1 MKYLLSFKVFENK
14 SPLLDLSKNIDND
27 LINKIES
34 LLPSGNILEISCG
47 NGSDSIDLN
56 KKGYNVIST
65 DYNKEYVDFVSQY
78 IKCIQHD
85 TKNKFPFN
93 DNQFDLVFSRL
104 GLHYFTPEELVGIF
118 DDISRITKKY
128 LVYSV
133 KLVNDIQTGKVIIN
147 KETWE
152 KLTSDKFEIISS
164 EVKSGILYGNQS
176 EWLEITAVKKI

>member
-1 MKYLLSFKVFENK
+1 MRYLLPFKIFEN
-14 SPLLDLSKNIDND
+14 SILLNLKGNIDNN

-34 LLPSGNILEISCG
+34 LSPKSILEISCG
-47 NGSDSIDLN
+47 NGSDSIELN
-56 KKGYNVIST
+56 KKGYDIIAT
-65 DYNKEYVDFVSQY
+65 DSNKEYVDSVSQF

-85 TKNKFPFN
+85 TRGKFPFN

-118 DDISRITKKY
+118 NEISRITKKY
-128 LVYSV
+128 LVYTV
-133 KLVNDIQTGKVIIN
+133 KLVNDIQTGKVILN

-164 EVKSGILYGNQS
+164 EVKSGTLYGNQS
-176 EWLEITAVKKI
+176 EWLEITAAKKI